1 VTGLALTG
9 ADAGNYTVSDDS
21 GATADI
27 TAKAIT
33 ASGISASHKI
43 YDGTDAA
50 TVNSAGAVLI
60 GLVDGDTVTVSATG
74 TFSDKNVGIGKT
86 VTLVS
91 SYGGIDVGNYAITDQ
106 ASTTATITQKALTLG
121 GIITSNKVYDGT
133 SAATLNTAGVT
144 FTGLIGGDTVT
155 LGGDGTGT
163 FIDKNVGTNKAVI
176 VSGYTLVGSDAG
188 NYAVGQPT
196 GLTAD
201 ITPASLLVSG
211 LTASHKIYDG
221 TDAAIVNTVGAVLTG
236 LIGGD
241 TVTVSATGTF
251 SDKNVGTGKTVTLA
265 SCYGGIDAGN
275 YTITDQVS
283 TIADISSKTLTAS
296 GITANNKVYDG
307 TGIASLNTGVAGLA
321 GGAAADDDNKYY
333 TGDVISL
340 DVSSAAG
347 AFADK
352 NVGTGKVVT
361 VSGLALTG
369 ADAGNY
375 TVSDGSGASADI
387 TPKSVTVTGFAADN
401 KVYDGTTDVTISNW
415 GFVVTGV
422 GTETLTLNH
431 GSTSFSDKN
440 AGTGKTVT
448 ADGYSLGDGA
458 NGGLASNY
466 TLSSTSA
473 TTTVDILKKAITVT
487 AAGQDK
493 IYGDADPN
501 PTYAADVPLAGGD
514 SFTGMLGRV
523 GGEDVGAYAITRNT
537 LDIAD
542 GNAGDNYVLS
552 YIGNELMIAKRAIG
566 LSADPTGKILGAADP
581 ALSVS
586 ISSGS
591 LGAVAVN
598 DSLADVIGIL
608 SREAGENI
616 GRYDILLGVG
626 AKAGNYDISFYS
638 DNDAFAIEA
647 APLPLRDVSEI
658 LSSLTS
664 TQTQVNGTQE
674 QFGADGISDSEAGDQ
689 DNVDVAMGPGGSLSQ
704 ETLIDGLIID
714 RTGYAD
720 QEDE

>member
-1 VTGLALTG
+1 MLFR
-9 ADAGNYTVSDDS
+9 S
-21 GATADI
+21 
-27 TAKAIT
+27 
-33 ASGISASHKI
+33 
-43 YDGTDAA
+43 
-50 TVNSAGAVLI
+50 
-60 GLVDGDTVTVSATG
+60 
-74 TFSDKNVGIGKT
+74 
-86 VTLVS
+86 
-91 SYGGIDVGNYAITDQ
+91 IDVGNYAITDQ

-211 LTASHKIYDG
+211 LTASNKIYDG
-221 TDAAIVNTVGAVLTG
+221 TDAAIVNTAGAVLTG

-251 SDKNVGTGKTVTLA
+251 SDKNVGTGKTVTLT
-265 SCYGGIDAGN
+265 SGYGGADAGN

-307 TGIASLNTGVAGLA
+307 TGIASLNTGAAGLA

-333 TGDVISL
+333 TGDAISL

-352 NVGTGKVVT
+352 NVGTGKVVN

-387 TPKSVTVTGFAADN
+387 TPKSVTVTGLAADN

-431 GSTSFSDKN
+431 GSASFSDKN

-473 TTTVDILKKAITVT
+473 TTSADILKKAITVT

-501 PTYAADVPLAGGD
+501 LTYAADVSLADGD
-514 SFTGMLGRV
+514 SFTGMLDRV
-523 GGEDVGAYAITRNT
+523 AGEDVGAYAITRNT
-537 LDIAD
+537 LAIAD

-552 YIGNELMIAKRAIG
+552 YVGNELMIAQRAIG
-566 LSADPTGKILGAADP
+566 LSADPTGKILGAAEP
-581 ALSVS
+581 TLSVS

-591 LGAVAVN
+591 LGAVTVN
-598 DSLADVIGIL
+598 DSLADVVGIL
-608 SREAGENI
+608 SRESGENI

-626 AKAGNYDISFYS
+626 AKAGNYAISFDS
-638 DNDAFAIEA
+638 ENNAFAIEA
-647 APLPLRDVSEI
+647 APLPIRDVSEI

-674 QFGADGISDSEAGDQ
+674 QFGADGISDSEVGGQ

-704 ETLIDGLIID
+704 ETLMGGLIID